1 MKKKQKAEKPLKLD
15 KKPLRLNKETLALL
29 NSSDLSNAAGGA
41 TAGPTCAFMTYC
53 CEW

>member
-1 MKKKQKAEKPLKLD
+1 MKKSQKATKALKLIKKPLK
-15 KKPLRLNKETLALL
+15 LNKETLSRL
-29 NSSDLSNAAGGA
+29 NSSDLSYAAGGA